1 MNSEIL
7 EALSQIAREKNV
19 SRDLVI
25 ETLEAGLL
33 SAAKRKFGTADNLQ
47 VSIDQN
53 TGDIKL
59 LAEKQVVEEVEDPFL
74 QISLD
79 RAREIDLDVDVGG
92 EVTEE
97 LSFADFGRNA
107 IQTAKQ
113 ILVQRVREAER
124 ERIYEDYQERI
135 GEIVTG
141 TVQQINRGDII
152 VNLGRIEAVVPSKEQ
167 IRRERYR
174 QGDTIR
180 AYIVDVLR
188 TTKGPQV
195 ILSRTH
201 PGFLDRLFQIEV
213 PEIYEGIVQVRAV
226 ARAPGE
232 RAKVAVSSND
242 PRIDPVGACVGIKG
256 SRVQAVVRELS
267 GERIDIVPWSE
278 DQLLFLTRAL
288 SPAEAIR
295 AEYDEDEEDRLIAI
309 VEEDQ
314 RSLAIGK
321 SGQNARLVAQLM
333 GRNIDI
339 VTESEYRDRLIR
351 SKRRRMAL
359 TDLPGV
365 GTKMAETLRAH
376 GIDSVE
382 QISTLEMADLCAVP
396 GVGRATAEKILN
408 AMEEM
413 ESQDPELEAEDE
425 EE

>member
-135 GEIVTG
+135 DEIVTG
-141 TVQQINRGDII
+141 AVQQINRGDII

>member
-7 EALSQIAREKNV
+7 EALGQIAREKNV
-19 SRDLVI
+19 SQDLII

-33 SAAKRKFGTADNLQ
+33 SAAKRKYGTADNVQ
-47 VSIDQN
+47 VSINRN
-53 TGDIKL
+53 TGEIRL
-59 LAEKQVVEEVEDPFL
+59 FSSKQVVEEVQDPFL
-74 QISLD
+74 EMSLEEVQELGLE
-79 RAREIDLDVDVGG
+79 ATVGE

-124 ERIYEDYQERI
+124 EKIYEDYQERVD
-135 GEIVTG
+135 EIVTG

-152 VNLGRIEAVVPSKEQ
+152 VNLGRIEAVVPPKEQ

-180 AYIVDVLR
+180 AYIVEVLK

-195 ILSRTH
+195 VLSRTH
-201 PGFLDRLFQIEV
+201 PGFLSRLFQIEV
-213 PEIYEGIVQVRAV
+213 PEIYEGIVEIKAV

-232 RAKVAVSSND
+232 RAKVAVSSSD

-256 SRVQAVVRELS
+256 SRVQAIVRELG
-267 GERIDIVPWSE
+267 GERIDIVPWSD
-278 DQLLFLTRAL
+278 DQLVFLMRAL
-288 SPAEAIR
+288 SPAEVR
-295 AEYDEDEEDRLIAI
+295 RGEYDEEDEDRLIAI
-309 VEEDQ
+309 VDDDQ

-339 VTESEYRDRLIR
+339 VTESEYGERLVR
-351 SKRRRMAL
+351 SRLRRMAL

-365 GTKMAETLRAH
+365 GGKTAENLRAV
-376 GIDSVE
+376 GFESVE
-382 QISTLEMADLCAVP
+382 DIRTRGEEELYAVP
-396 GVGRATAEKILN
+396 GIGRATAEKILN
-408 AMEEM
+408 RVSEIVSEFVPADL
-413 ESQDPELEAEDE
+413 QDEDE
-425 EE
+425 

>member
-59 LAEKQVVEEVEDPFL
+59 LAEKQVVEEVEDPSL

-135 GEIVTG
+135 DEIVTG
-141 TVQQINRGDII
+141 AVQQINRGDII

-180 AYIVDVLR
+180 AYIVEVLR

-226 ARAPGE
+226 ARDPGE